1 MCLKERV
8 VMWMIRR
15 MDIAEEASIH
25 LGSVLCPRCNAVAFD
40 VNDEIPKWTNQG
52 YCWCCGQKM
61 KWKTPDE

>member
-1 MCLKERV
+1 
-8 VMWMIRR
+8 